1 VTRAE
6 RSWGVP
12 TVRPSTGCSS
22 PLGWA
27 PNVDVMPTNQSPTR
41 RFTGYSTGRLVLLS
55 LTLTTVL
62 AATAACVDNQLAGGG
77 SSSTPP
83 AASNASAATP
93 TTSSA
98 TPTPAP
104 ATPTSQETHPVTT
117 LRITVGD
124 QTVTAEL
131 NDTPTAQDLARQ
143 LPLTITLDDF
153 NNVEKVGE
161 LPQPLT
167 MDGVPAGADPEI
179 NDIGYYQPSNGLVF
193 YYGDVGYFNGIVRI
207 GSLSA
212 ANMELI
218 RSQTGNFTIN
228 IEEA

>member
-1 VTRAE
+1 
-6 RSWGVP
+6 
-12 TVRPSTGCSS
+12 
-22 PLGWA
+22 
-27 PNVDVMPTNQSPTR
+27 MPTNQSPTR
-41 RFTGYSTGRLVLLS
+41 RVTGYSTGRLVLLS

-62 AATAACVDNQLAGGG
+62 AATAACVDNQFAGGG

-124 QTVTAEL
+124 QSVTAEL

-212 ANMELI
+212 ADMEFI

>member
-1 VTRAE
+1 MTRAE

-12 TVRPSTGCSS
+12 TARLSTGCSS

-27 PNVDVMPTNQSPTR
+27 PSVDVMPTNQSPTR
-41 RFTGYSTGRLVLLS
+41 RFTGYSTGRLVLLG

-93 TTSSA
+93 TTS
-98 TPTPAP
+98 P

-131 NDTPTAQDLARQ
+131 NDIPTAQDLARQ

-153 NNVEKVGE
+153 NNVEKVGG

-212 ANMELI
+212 ADMELI

>member
-1 VTRAE
+1 
-6 RSWGVP
+6 
-12 TVRPSTGCSS
+12 
-22 PLGWA
+22 
-27 PNVDVMPTNQSPTR
+27 M
-41 RFTGYSTGRLVLLS
+41 
-55 LTLTTVL
+55 
-62 AATAACVDNQLAGGG
+62 
-77 SSSTPP
+77 
-83 AASNASAATP
+83 
-93 TTSSA
+93 
-98 TPTPAP
+98 
-104 ATPTSQETHPVTT
+104 TT

-143 LPLTITLDDF
+143 LPLTLTLDDF
-153 NNVEKVGE
+153 NNVEKVGK

-207 GSLSA
+207 GNLSA
-212 ANMELI
+212 ADMELI

>member
-1 VTRAE
+1 RRAE
-6 RSWGVP
+6 LGRTDGTSQHRVFLA
-12 TVRPSTGCSS
+12 
-22 PLGWA
+22 LGWA
-27 PNVDVMPTNQSPTR
+27 PSVDVMPTNQSPTR

-77 SSSTPP
+77 SLSTPP
-83 AASNASAATP
+83 PAPHASAAP
-93 TTSSA
+93 PSTS
-98 TPTPAP
+98 P
-104 ATPTSQETHPVTT
+104 ATPTRQETQPVTT

-153 NNVEKVGE
+153 NNVEKVGK

-179 NDIGYYQPSNGLVF
+179 NDIGYYQPSN
-193 YYGDVGYFNGIVRI
+193 
-207 GSLSA
+207 
-212 ANMELI
+212 
-218 RSQTGNFTIN
+218 
-228 IEEA
+228 